1 LLQMTVRD
9 GHMRDPAIGGSSWNL
24 EVQLYI
30 DLYCATRARLCRM
43 GGALAG

>member
-24 EVQLYI
+24 EVRLYWI
-30 DLYCATRARLCRM
+30 FIVPTRPRLCRM